1 MHVGFVEK
9 VLEDGRFEVSIVEGR
24 EELKTAIAEKFV
36 FPEKL
41 ILTPEQ
47 KEDNREGLR
56 DLLTGAFCLQGIKDV
71 TFTVKNEK
79 GESLDDYSKSL
90 YDKIGPH
97 GMA

>member
-9 VLEDGRFEVSIVEGR
+9 TLEDGRFEVSIVEGQ
-24 EELKTAIAEKFV
+24 EELKTAIAGKYV

-41 ILTPEQ
+41 ILTAQQ
-47 KEDNREGLR
+47 KEENKEGLR
-56 DLLTGAFCLQGIKDV
+56 DILTGAFCLQGIKDV

-79 GESLDDYSKSL
+79 GDTIDDYSKSL